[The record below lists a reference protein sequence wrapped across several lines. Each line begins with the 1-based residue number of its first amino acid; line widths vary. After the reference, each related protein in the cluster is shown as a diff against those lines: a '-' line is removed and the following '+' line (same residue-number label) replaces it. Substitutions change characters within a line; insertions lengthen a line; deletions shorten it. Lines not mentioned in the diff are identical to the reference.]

1 MEVFIVCIR
10 NIYLLALREILLCR
24 CQTTDSVLNITEI
37 KIIWC
42 IDFDFIDFWVSMI
55 SKFSYPLPIMKISN
69 FRFEFAW
76 QTRNIWNFVI
86 EIYKNSESKSC
97 NQTNKKVRNKT
108 RNLNQFL
115 KFKIFTDTFNLLSEK
130 TKMRVDTC
138 IQRSNW
144 SRQTQHN
151 TYYIEPFFY
160 LDFLLRSFTNH
171 RIAGERRGHFFNS
184 SLPLPSAS
192 QIFRH

>member
-1 MEVFIVCIR
+1 
-10 NIYLLALREILLCR
+10 
-24 CQTTDSVLNITEI
+24 
-37 KIIWC
+37 
-42 IDFDFIDFWVSMI
+42 MI
-55 SKFSYPLPIMKISN
+55 SKFSYPLPIMNISN

-97 NQTNKKVRNKT
+97 NQTNKKARNKT
-108 RNLNQFL
+108 WNLNQFL
-115 KFKIFTDTFNLLSEK
+115 KFKIFTDIFNLLCEK